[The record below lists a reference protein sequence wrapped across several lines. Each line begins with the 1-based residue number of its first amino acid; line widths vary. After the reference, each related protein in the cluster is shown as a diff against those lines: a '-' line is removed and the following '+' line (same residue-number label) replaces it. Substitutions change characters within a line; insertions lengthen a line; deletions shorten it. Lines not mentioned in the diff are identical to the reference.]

1 MSVKMQLFANVK
13 KKGKGLVMKVILTQ
27 DIKSV
32 GKKGQILN
40 ASDGYARNY
49 LLPKKLAVI
58 ADATNLNELKTK
70 QDANKYKRDITMASA
85 KELADKMKD
94 FELVF
99 KIKAGD
105 NGKTFGSV
113 TAKDVADELNKKYFV
128 EVDKKKIGLNDAI
141 KTLGAYT
148 IDIKLFEGITG
159 KLKVTV
165 IAE

>member
-1 MSVKMQLFANVK
+1 
-13 KKGKGLVMKVILTQ
+13 MKVILLK

-32 GKKGQILN
+32 GKKGQILD

-49 LLPKKLAVI
+49 LLPKKLAVV

-70 QDANKYKRDITMASA
+70 QDANKYKRDMTKAHA
-85 KELADKMKD
+85 EELKEKMKE
-94 FELVF
+94 FELTF

-113 TAKDVADELNKKYFV
+113 TAKDIADEWNKKYFV
-128 EVDKKKIGLNDAI
+128 EVDKKKIGLSDAI
-141 KTLGAYT
+141 KTLGVFT

-159 KLKVTV
+159 KLKVNV
-165 IAE
+165 ISE

>member
-1 MSVKMQLFANVK
+1 
-13 KKGKGLVMKVILTQ
+13 MKVILTQ

-32 GKKGQILN
+32 GKKGQIID

-58 ADATNLNELKTK
+58 ADATNLNELKMK
-70 QDANKYKRDITMASA
+70 QDANKYRRDMTMANA
-85 KELADKMKD
+85 KELSEKMKGY
-94 FELVF
+94 ELVF

-113 TAKDVADELNKKYFV
+113 TSKDIAEQLNKKYFV
-128 EVDKKKIGLNDAI
+128 EVDKKKICLDDAI
-141 KTLGAYT
+141 KSLGVYN
-148 IDIKLFEGITG
+148 IEIKLFEGISG
-159 KLKVTV
+159 FIKVSV

>member
-1 MSVKMQLFANVK
+1 
-13 KKGKGLVMKVILTQ
+13 MKVILTQ

-32 GKKGQILN
+32 GKKGQIID

-70 QDANKYKRDITMASA
+70 QDANKYKRDMTMANA
-85 KELADKMKD
+85 KELVEKMKG
-94 FELVF
+94 FELTF
-99 KIKAGD
+99 KIKAGE

-113 TAKDVADELNKKYFV
+113 TAKDISDELNKKYFV
-128 EVDKKKIGLNDAI
+128 EVDKKKVGLSDAI
-141 KTLGAYT
+141 KTLGVHT
-148 IDIKLFEGITG
+148 IDIKLFEGIIG
-159 KLKVTV
+159 KLKVSV